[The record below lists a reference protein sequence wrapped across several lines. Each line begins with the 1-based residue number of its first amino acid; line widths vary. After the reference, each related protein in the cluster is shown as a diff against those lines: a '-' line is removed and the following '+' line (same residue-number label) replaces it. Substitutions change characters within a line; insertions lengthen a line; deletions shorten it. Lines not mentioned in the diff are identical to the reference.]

1 MDDNTLEEIFISGML
16 EAAEDTHNASVREAE
31 LEDID
36 DDSVLLAT
44 DDFDFEPDYDLD

>member
-1 MDDNTLEEIFISGML
+1 MDSDILNEIFISGML
-16 EAAEDTHNASVREAE
+16 EAAEDTHDTSVREAE

-44 DDFDFEPDYDLD
+44 DDFDFEPDYDQD